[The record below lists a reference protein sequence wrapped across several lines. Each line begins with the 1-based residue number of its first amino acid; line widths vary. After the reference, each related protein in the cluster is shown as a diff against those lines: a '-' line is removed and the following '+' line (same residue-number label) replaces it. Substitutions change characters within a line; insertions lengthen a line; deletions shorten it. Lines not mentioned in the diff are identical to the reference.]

1 MSPIVAP
8 QVSLPSATPGDRP
21 ISSQGQVQLM
31 DMAYSRLR
39 SGIFVLPLVAIVFVG
54 ACAQAND
61 ATVMLLWFFAYC
73 VFAAIL
79 LHIHLQHYTPALT
92 SSPPEQMLKRWVPRF
107 YALAFVH
114 GCGLSLPILIMGK
127 GAEFELLVL
136 WMLTLAAIL
145 AGNATHQTP
154 MLRIFWC
161 FFIPSWHLSILFVC
175 FIQPRLWI
183 YLVLLSL
190 VYTIVIARHALI
202 ANRFFLKQMRLQEH
216 SEYLAEQFR
225 QAKDQAEQALIAKNQ
240 FLTTASHDLRQPVH
254 AMGMLVEAISRKN
267 DSPQL
272 HPLISDLRSSIRS
285 VNLMFNSLLDLSRIE
300 SQNIQATAER
310 VDLNALMQDIATVFK
325 EEAHSRH
332 LQLRQHL
339 PSEAVYV
346 WTDPNLLRQALTNLV
361 HNALRYTVKGGVLMG
376 LRQRAGQWQVEVWD
390 TGMGVA
396 DNEQE
401 RIFSPYFRSENA
413 WNNDRSG
420 YGLGLDVVARC
431 ASLLGAT
438 YGLNS
443 RIGKGTRFWLKL
455 PMQANLDRSSSA
467 AQQPASALA
476 SSPAHALGTHS
487 DLVTKAT
494 AFAPLSGRFLV
505 VEDDPLLISAMQ
517 ALLSDW
523 GVDTRFATQAEQAFA
538 RLDEG
543 FEPQAILCDQRLR
556 SGESGFEILRDLL
569 ERCPQASGAMCSGE
583 HRSPALLQAENEG
596 YVVLHKPVDVGQL
609 HALLERWFTRT
620 QSQSSV

>member
-1 MSPIVAP
+1 MNPDV
-8 QVSLPSATPGDRP
+8 ATPTLSSTTPVDTP
-21 ISSQGQVQLM
+21 ISPQGQVQLM

-39 SGIFVLPLVAIVFVG
+39 SGIFVLPLVSGVFT
-54 ACAQAND
+54 AAYAQSND
-61 ATVMLLWFFAYC
+61 ASIMVRWFFVYC
-73 VFAAIL
+73 IFAATQLYIYRR
-79 LHIHLQHYTPALT
+79 HYLPALR
-92 SSPPEQMLKRWVPRF
+92 SLAPEHMLQRWIPRF
-107 YALAFVH
+107 YVLAFIH
-114 GCGLSLPILIMGK
+114 GCGLSLPVLIMGK
-127 GAEFELLVL
+127 GVEFELLIL

-175 FIQPRLWI
+175 ITQPRLWQ

-190 VYTIVIARHALI
+190 IYTIVIVRHALI
-202 ANRFFLKQMRLQEH
+202 ANRFFVKQIRLQEH
-216 SEYLAEQFR
+216 SEYLAVQFR
-225 QAKDQAEQALIAKNQ
+225 QAKEEAEQALQAKNQ

-267 DSPQL
+267 DSAQL
-272 HPLISDLRSSIRS
+272 LPLINDLRSSIRS

-300 SQNIQATAER
+300 SQNTKARTEP
-310 VDLNALMQDIATVFK
+310 VDLSALIQDIATIFK
-325 EEAHSRH
+325 EEAHSH
-332 LQLRQHL
+332 GLQWRQHL
-339 PSEAVYV
+339 PSQTVIV
-346 WTDPNLLRQALTNLV
+346 WTDASLLRQALSNLV
-361 HNALRYTVKGGVLMG
+361 HNALRYTVKGGVLIG

-396 DNEQE
+396 DNEHE

-431 ASLLGAT
+431 ASLIGAT

-443 RIGKGTRFWLKL
+443 RIGRGTRFWLRL
-455 PMQANLDRSSSA
+455 PQSTSIVH
-467 AQQPASALA
+467 P
-476 SSPAHALGTHS
+476 P
-487 DLVTKAT
+487 KAT
-494 AFAPLSGRFLV
+494 APLPHQALEPPADPLNHSVTFTPLKGRLLV
-505 VEDDPLLISAMQ
+505 VEDDPLLINAMQ

-523 GVDTRFATQAEQAFA
+523 GVEARFATQAQQAFA
-538 RLDEG
+538 ALDEG

-609 HALLERWFTRT
+609 RALLERWFVRGAA
-620 QSQSSV
+620 QA